1 MGRRLAL
8 YSDILEKMSIG
19 IDEYINYYSTKV
31 EKYKALSELKT
42 RYENSKNGYEASL
55 MISYD
60 YDSKDF
66 HEKNISKIKTE
77 LTVLKSNLYPVV
89 YSNNKIKSTFQK
101 LFFVPFTR
109 KNKVMGNRIVEL
121 EERLKKSTDAYEFY
135 KNKYE
140 LGCNYLKVLGF
151 ENASKNS
158 SEMIKSSLDNTI
170 FDFNAFIDKNAKYFD
185 NINSHDD
192 FYKLSKTDIEESL
205 GNFMSKTVKL
215 TDIKNEFE
223 TKKLDLETVVDAKKL
238 LSDINHKITS
248 VIE

>member
-19 IDEYINYYSTKV
+19 IDEYISYYSTRV
-31 EKYKALSELKT
+31 EKYKMLSELKT

-66 HEKNISKIKTE
+66 HEKNISKINTE
-77 LTVLKSNLYPVV
+77 LTVLKSNLYPVT
-89 YSNNKIKSTFQK
+89 YSNNKIKSTFQR
-101 LFFVPFTR
+101 LFFVPFAK
-109 KNKVMGNRIVEL
+109 KNKLAGNRINEL
-121 EERLKKSTDAYEFY
+121 EERLKKSTEAFEFY

-151 ENASKNS
+151 ENVTRDS
-158 SEMIKSSLDNTI
+158 SEVIKAALDNTI
-170 FDFNAFIDKNAKYFD
+170 MEFNSFIDNNSKYFE
-185 NINSHDD
+185 NIGTHDD
-192 FYKLSKTDIEESL
+192 FYKISKSDIEDTLNS
-205 GNFMSKTVKL
+205 FMNKTIKL
-215 TDIKNEFE
+215 TEIKNEFE

-238 LSDINHKITS
+238 LSDVNHQITS
-248 VIE
+248 IID